1 MARTPDAEDTP
12 SCCPARYLAM
22 NGRYKYVVFGTG
34 KEVPPQLFDI
44 ANDVGEHHNLASTMY
59 VIMRWFLIKWRKILE
74 MAFKLIKLC

>member
-1 MARTPDAEDTP
+1 
-12 SCCPARYLAM
+12 M

-59 VIMRWFLIKWRKILE
+59 VIMR
-74 MAFKLIKLC
+74 